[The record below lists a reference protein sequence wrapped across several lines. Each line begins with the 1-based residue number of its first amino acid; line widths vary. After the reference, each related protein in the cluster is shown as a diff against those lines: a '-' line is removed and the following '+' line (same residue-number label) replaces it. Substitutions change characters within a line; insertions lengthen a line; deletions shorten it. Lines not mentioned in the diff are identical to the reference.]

1 MTQEALKRVA
11 EKLRRTGASIPAP
24 EVTGTIE
31 GSVVTGL
38 CIALA
43 LVEGEIEALAQE
55 TALQTLHNENERLG
69 LYRDAY
75 AEQEPVYHLR
85 QYGDV
90 TKEQLDRYIET
101 GDINPPPPQRTEQE
115 PVAWLS
121 TDSIG
126 ERYLCFDKPL
136 DNDPVQ
142 PLFTTPPQRTEQG
155 WILVPVTL
163 TNDMTSAMAD
173 ALEDPNNERSS
184 WDLAENMW
192 QAMLPK
198 VPTPPAAQRTEQNF
212 CPRCGK
218 RTKDIHT
225 CTPPQENKHD

>member
-1 MTQEALKRVA
+1 MTDKEALKRIA

-55 TALQTLHNENERLG
+55 KALQALHDENERLG

-75 AEQEPVYHLR
+75 GQPEQEPVYHLR

-101 GDINPPPPQRTEQE
+101 GDINPPAT
-115 PVAWLS
+115 
-121 TDSIG
+121 
-126 ERYLCFDKPL
+126 
-136 DNDPVQ
+136 Q
-142 PLFTTPPQRTEQG
+142 P
-155 WILVPVTL
+155 
-163 TNDMTSAMAD
+163 
-173 ALEDPNNERSS
+173 
-184 WDLAENMW
+184 
-192 QAMLPK
+192 
-198 VPTPPAAQRTEQNF
+198 AQRTWLGLSPNELNMISDSMKTWNSFQITDVYFAIEAKLKEKNN
-212 CPRCGK
+212 G
-218 RTKDIHT
+218 
-225 CTPPQENKHD
+225 